1 MQMMDV
7 WIVKFHRE
15 VGESLKNYIGAVHM
29 TYFGLFLFIHLFFI
43 YFSYDAFN
51 ENMRFGSVRTEN
63 LRMNSKNPEPLK

>member
-7 WIVKFHRE
+7 WIVKFHRD

-43 YFSYDAFN
+43 YLFYI
-51 ENMRFGSVRTEN
+51 
-63 LRMNSKNPEPLK
+63 